1 MQPTHL
7 LYLEDFSLLTAQ
19 ATVIDVIAQ
28 DDKQVIILD
37 QTVFYPQGGGQPYD
51 KGVITSDNA
60 TFIVQEVRFVDG
72 IVKHIGVFAS
82 GMLQIGETVN
92 CTVEKDRRHLHCRLH
107 SGGHVVD
114 MAVNALKLEWTP
126 GKGYHFPEG
135 PYVEYSG
142 VLPEDK
148 ENLRLQIEKQCN
160 ELIAQQ
166 ITTTLQFMNKEE
178 MQKICRFVSDAL
190 PSNKPLRVV
199 MYGNFAVPCGGTH
212 VANLADIKGITI
224 RKISTK
230 GDAIR
235 VSYAVV

>member
-1 MQPTHL
+1 MQSTHL

-19 ATVIDVIAQ
+19 ATIVDVIAEG
-28 DDKQVIILD
+28 DKHVIILD
-37 QTVFYPQGGGQPYD
+37 QTVFYPQSGGQPYD
-51 KGVITSDNA
+51 KGFIISDNA
-60 TFIVQEVRFVDG
+60 TFVVQEVRFVEG
-72 IVKHIGVFAS
+72 IVKHIGIFES
-82 GMLQIGETVN
+82 GMLQKGEAVT
-92 CTVEKDRRHLHCRLH
+92 CMVEKERRHLHCPLH

-114 MAVNALKLEWTP
+114 MAINALNLGWTP

-135 PYVEYSG
+135 PYVEYQG

-148 ENLRLQIEKQCN
+148 ESLRLDLEKQCN
-160 ELIAQQ
+160 DFIAQE
-166 ITTTLQFMNKEE
+166 IATTLQFMSKEE

-199 MYGNFAVPCGGTH
+199 MYGDFAVPCGGTH
-212 VANLADIKGITI
+212 VTNLADIKGMTI

-235 VSYAVV
+235 VSYAVI